1 MNGVENLLNRL
12 TKNIEDLKELENRLT
27 KSQDKGT
34 LESIIADAEDIKAQ
48 IKNNIESNE
57 ADK

>member
-34 LESIIADAEDIKAQ
+34 LESIISDAEDIKAQ